1 MDPYG
6 RSLCRSLLFVPAHR
20 QEMVEK
26 AAGLA
31 ADVIVLDLEE
41 SVPPAEKA
49 AARETAR
56 RHIPRLAAAGQT
68 VHVRAN
74 PIASGLTRDDLAAV
88 VCPELAGVL
97 LAKVDK
103 AQDIRDFD
111 VLIRE
116 QELARGVKPGAS
128 GLIPLIESALGV
140 LSCWEICRASTRIV
154 GLAFGAYD
162 YSSDVGIQRTR
173 EGRELDYAR
182 QVIVTC
188 AAAAGLAALDTP
200 YADFRDEE
208 GLARETE
215 WARSLG
221 FRGKYVIHP
230 NQIETVN
237 RIFRPTEEE
246 VAQAR
251 RVVSAFEEA
260 LARGEGAVQVDGRM
274 VDEPV
279 AARARRLIELAQAIE
294 AREARGSP

>member
-1 MDPYG
+1 
-6 RSLCRSLLFVPAHR
+6 
-20 QEMVEK
+20 MVEK

-31 ADVIVLDLEE
+31 ADIIVLDLEE
-41 SVPPAEKA
+41 AVPPAEKTS
-49 AARETAR
+49 ARATAR
-56 RHIPRLAAAGQT
+56 QHILKLVATGQT
-68 VHVRAN
+68 VHVRVN
-74 PIASGLTRDDLAAV
+74 PITSGLTRADLAAV

-97 LAKVDK
+97 LAKVEK
-103 AQDIRDFD
+103 PQDIRDFD

-116 QELARGVKPGAS
+116 QELSQGVKPGTIE
-128 GLIPLIESALGV
+128 LIPLIESALGV
-140 LSCWEICRASTRIV
+140 LNCWEICCASTRIV

-162 YSSDVGIQRTR
+162 YTSDLGMQRTR

-182 QVIVTC
+182 QVIVHC

-200 YADFRDEE
+200 YADFRDQE

-215 WARSLG
+215 WAKALG

-230 NQIETVN
+230 GQIDPVN

-246 VAQAR
+246 VAQAQR
-251 RVVSAFEEA
+251 IVTALEEA

-279 AARARRLIELAQAIE
+279 AARARRLIELAKAIE
-294 AREARGSP
+294 EREGQ